1 MGMLKRWRD
10 RLERR
15 NASLTGDDDTAQ
27 TERYRFSAAIP
38 VAGLGSICRIDLQ
51 LLREPQRDGE
61 RLHLRAHLQTNFG
74 SVLRPALAQAASAEV
89 LDAPR
94 SASRSL
100 APADRAAR
108 LATRGLQR
116 VLATPLAQRIGDSLA
131 THDFNTW
138 VEVQASTE
146 PLNDGAHSL
155 VPQQDK
161 LAAMGIVAARGS
173 GPQNWITRSAQGFAQ
188 LSLLQ
193 LDKSDLPPELSR
205 RFGDQPFQL
214 AAAIVNTAERK

>member
-1 MGMLKRWRD
+1 M
-10 RLERR
+10 
-15 NASLTGDDDTAQ
+15 
-27 TERYRFSAAIP
+27 
-38 VAGLGSICRIDLQ
+38 
-51 LLREPQRDGE
+51 
-61 RLHLRAHLQTNFG
+61 
-74 SVLRPALAQAASAEV
+74 
-89 LDAPR
+89 
-94 SASRSL
+94 
-100 APADRAAR
+100 
-108 LATRGLQR
+108 
-116 VLATPLAQRIGDSLA
+116 LATPLAQRIGDSLA